1 MPLVRIQGVFLLTAD
16 TADICST
23 HQALKNA
30 GSGRYR
36 ITPLAAAAADAT
48 FTVNDG
54 KADVISAEPIPVKA
68 AAVTYPQ
75 FDRSADLSWTVDIRG
90 DRLDMDVVDGT
101 SGELAILIE
110 KIG

>member
-1 MPLVRIQGVFLLTAD
+1 MALVRRQGVFLLTAD
-16 TADICST
+16 TSDICSA
-23 HQALKNA
+23 HQALKNG

-54 KADVISAEPIPVKA
+54 KSDVIALEPIPVKA
-68 AAVTYPQ
+68 AAVTYPA
-75 FDRSADLSWTVDIRG
+75 FDRSADLSWTVDIVG

-101 SGELAILIE
+101 NAEMAILIE